1 MKLTANENNNIDIEK
16 LIKELDDSKKIVVSM
31 GKEIKTMKVAEEESS
46 MKMKLLE
53 DAIMLKSNDIST
65 IGIYSLIM
73 STIFITNY

>member
-16 LIKELDDSKKIVVSM
+16 LIKELDDSKKMVVSM